1 MQIREYQNLRDE
13 VQKTV
18 DHADIDVWLR
28 IRLKGFKFGLLNEIN
43 NWSLLFKNHLRDT
56 VINSLQVSLVW
67 RNGILE
73 ITTLWFIINKFNQEL
88 DEFVEE
94 AMTLLAKEID
104 KDNLNDLLNAINWLT
119 KIEERQFET
128 DNMFDPLKDIMVMLK
143 EYKYVFDPKI
153 YTQVRKRELIL
164 FYK

>member
-1 MQIREYQNLRDE
+1 
-13 VQKTV
+13 
-18 DHADIDVWLR
+18 
-28 IRLKGFKFGLLNEIN
+28 
-43 NWSLLFKNHLRDT
+43 
-56 VINSLQVSLVW
+56 
-67 RNGILE
+67 
-73 ITTLWFIINKFNQEL
+73 
-88 DEFVEE
+88 
-94 AMTLLAKEID
+94 MTLLAKEID